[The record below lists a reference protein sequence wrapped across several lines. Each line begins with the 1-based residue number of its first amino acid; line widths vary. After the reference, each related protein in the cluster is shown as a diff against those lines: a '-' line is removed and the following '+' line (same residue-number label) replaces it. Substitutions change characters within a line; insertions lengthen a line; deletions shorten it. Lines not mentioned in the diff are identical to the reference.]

1 VRTSLFTA
9 ESSSTVCVA
18 KYHIQLL
25 RFGAGL
31 EPGVPVSLFRYLPA
45 TTLPPAVVG
54 SASQALA
61 NPNPSTYLGSGKLA
75 SVATQVRELAV
86 DTVIIDDE
94 ISPGQ
99 QRNLEKALGSG
110 VRVAD
115 RTALILDIFAQR
127 ARTKEGKLQVL

>member
-1 VRTSLFTA
+1 M
-9 ESSSTVCVA
+9 
-18 KYHIQLL
+18 
-25 RFGAGL
+25 
-31 EPGVPVSLFRYLPA
+31 
-45 TTLPPAVVG
+45 G
-54 SASQALA
+54 SASQALS

-75 SVATQVRELAV
+75 SVAAQVHDLAV

-99 QRNLEKALGSG
+99 QRNLEKALGAG

-127 ARTKEGKLQVL
+127 ARTKEGKLQVSASKLLHSCDIMFFARFVSMLLSEWLRW

>member
-1 VRTSLFTA
+1 MRAVDESLSELASLSRT
-9 ESSSTVCVA
+9 
-18 KYHIQLL
+18 
-25 RFGAGL
+25 AGL
-31 EPGVPVSLFRYLPA
+31 
-45 TTLPPAVVG
+45 AVVG
-54 SASQALA
+54 SAYQSLP

-99 QRNLEKALGSG
+99 QRNLEKALGAG

-127 ARTKEGKLQVL
+127 ARTKEGKLQV

>member
-1 VRTSLFTA
+1 M
-9 ESSSTVCVA
+9 
-18 KYHIQLL
+18 
-25 RFGAGL
+25 
-31 EPGVPVSLFRYLPA
+31 
-45 TTLPPAVVG
+45 VG

-75 SVATQVRELAV
+75 AVASQVHDLAV
-86 DTVIIDDE
+86 DTVIVDDE

-99 QRNLEKALGSG
+99 QRNLEKALGAG

-127 ARTKEGKLQVL
+127 ARTKEGKLQVCTPTVAHACGASSLAAVASSHCQDLCRGLPRGAS